1 VSADRE
7 RWLPRLTNT
16 ALAALWAAYAWRRLD
31 LWQQTGEW
39 VLLALVARNAAV
51 SALFLCRRE
60 SRTVSRDPGHWVL
73 AIGGTLLGFLYG
85 GGEPVLPAVGAAL
98 MVSAALLGTVASL
111 ALGRSFGIVAAN
123 RGVKKRGPYA
133 LVRHPLYASYLL
145 FDLGF
150 LLQAASVSNG
160 ILLAAM
166 ATTTYL
172 RARIEERVLVA
183 DPEYRA
189 YAERTRY
196 MFIPG
201 LL

>member
-1 VSADRE
+1 VTADWGRL
-7 RWLPRLTNT
+7 LPRLTNA

-51 SALFLCRRE
+51 SALFLCRRP
-60 SRTVSRDPGHWVL
+60 SRAVSRDAAHWAA
-73 AIGGTLLGFLYG
+73 AIAGTLVGFLYG
-85 GGEPVLPAVGAAL
+85 GGEPVLPAAGAAL

-111 ALGRSFGIVAAN
+111 ALGRSFGIVPAN
-123 RGVKKRGPYA
+123 RGVKNGGPYA
-133 LVRHPLYASYLL
+133 LVRDPLYASYLA

-160 ILLAAM
+160 IVLASM
-166 ATTTYL
+166 AATTYL
-172 RARIEERVLVA
+172 RARFEERVLVA
-183 DPEYRA
+183 DPEYRV

-196 MFIPG
+196 MFVPG